1 MSSNGLFCQEGLLKS
16 LRAGSFEH
24 RVDGLQGIAF
34 KPIVD
39 ENPGLPLRYAVRR
52 PRPPAEDI
60 ETAIEFLTASHADE
74 AIQRCSLRAAE

>member
-1 MSSNGLFCQEGLLKS
+1 MSSDGLFCQEGLLKS
-16 LRAGSFEH
+16 LRTGSFER

-52 PRPPAEDI
+52 PDRQPKI
-60 ETAIEFLTASHADE
+60 SKL
-74 AIQRCSLRAAE
+74 L

>member
-52 PRPPAEDI
+52 PDRQPKI
-60 ETAIEFLTASHADE
+60 
-74 AIQRCSLRAAE
+74 

>member
-1 MSSNGLFCQEGLLKS
+1 MSSNGLFCQVGLLKS

-24 RVDGLQGIAF
+24 RVEGLQGIAF

-52 PRPPAEDI
+52 PPTEDI
-60 ETAIEFLTASHADE
+60 ETAIESLTASHADG
-74 AIQRCSLRAAE
+74 AIQRCSLSAAE